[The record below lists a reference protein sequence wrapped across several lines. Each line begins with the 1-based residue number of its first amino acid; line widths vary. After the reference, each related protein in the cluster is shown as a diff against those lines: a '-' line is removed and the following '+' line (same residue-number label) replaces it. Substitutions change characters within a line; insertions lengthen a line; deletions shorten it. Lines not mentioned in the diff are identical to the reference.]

1 MIVLC
6 PFQNPHPQNLGWTEN
21 SLRVLARVDRRRAV
35 REGGRG
41 RALEVAREGR
51 VGIITIIVL
60 LACERTCLF
69 TLRVKQSMCQLDIK
83 TCVDPFEE
91 KKVS

>member
-35 REGGRG
+35 REGGWG
-41 RALEVAREGR
+41 RALEVAREGGA
-51 VGIITIIVL
+51 GISTMIVL
-60 LACERTCLF
+60 LA
-69 TLRVKQSMCQLDIK
+69 
-83 TCVDPFEE
+83 
-91 KKVS
+91 